1 MITCGG
7 GGMLSTLLVVIEGA
21 LSLLFLFPPPL
32 FNQRQVFI
40 GAQRERKSGKLESGV
55 EVQLSERGKSSR
67 KRAFT

>member
-1 MITCGG
+1 M
-7 GGMLSTLLVVIEGA
+7 IEGA